1 MHHKAV
7 NSLKTIGLD
16 IISNHVAFGT
26 NPMTTNVVNSYHKV
40 VNEIN
45 VNLPK
50 AEQGNN
56 LACHVICVACIVL
69 IEDLENLFKF
79 NNFYIFEFGELKD
92 IAEAVIDE
100 VNDMAYDEQAHD
112 MLAELTDDED

>member
-1 MHHKAV
+1 MQHKAI

-16 IISNHVAFGT
+16 IIEDHVAFGT
-26 NPMTTNVVNSYHKV
+26 NYMTSFVVNSYHKV
-40 VNEIN
+40 VRDINE
-45 VNLPK
+45 NLPK

-56 LACHVICVACIVL
+56 LACHVICMACLVL
-69 IEDLENLFKF
+69 IEDLEDLFKF
-79 NNFYIFEFGELKD
+79 DNFYVFEFGELKD